1 MPSAGTNPGAVTLQS
16 PAAASKGAGRQAKG
30 ARVTSNQY
38 QARILSAIET
48 ITRRVEER
56 GEPLFHGGEDPLPQK
71 REVIAIVRGLQE
83 VIYPGYFGEQA
94 LYREY
99 LHGHLGDQLYTLSRR
114 LEAEVRR
121 ASCSECRKPGGTSA
135 RRPNLD
141 AREVATGFLER
152 LPEVL
157 DLIAADVEAAYEGDP
172 AATCLE
178 EVILAYP
185 GVKAVF
191 TYRMAHLLHGL
202 QVPLIPRIMT
212 EFAHNE
218 TGVDIHPGATIG
230 REFFIDHG
238 TGVVIGETTVI
249 GDRVKLYQGVT
260 LGALS
265 FPRDG
270 GGTLVRGTKRHPT
283 LEDDVVVYAGA
294 TILGGETV
302 VGRGSVIGGNVW
314 LTTSVPPGSRVTLS
328 RDRVAY
334 EISQHAAS

>member
-1 MPSAGTNPGAVTLQS
+1 MGA
-16 PAAASKGAGRQAKG
+16 
-30 ARVTSNQY
+30 NQY
-38 QARILSAIET
+38 KERLLKAIEE
-48 ITRRVEER
+48 ITRSVEAR
-56 GEPLFHGGEDPLPQK
+56 GEPLFHGGEEPLPQK
-71 REVIAIVRGLQE
+71 KEVISILRGLQE
-83 VIYPGYFGEQA
+83 VIYPGYFGDQE

-99 LHGHLGDQLYTLSRR
+99 LRAHLADQLYALSRR
-114 LEAEVRR
+114 LVGEVRK
-121 ASCSECRKPGGTSA
+121 ALQAPCRLL
-135 RRPNLD
+135 REQRPVPPPAD
-141 AREVATGFLER
+141 AQEIVTLFYER
-152 LPEVL
+152 LPEVM
-157 DLIAADVEAAYEGDP
+157 DLVAGDVRAAWEGDP
-172 AATCLE
+172 AASCLE

-191 TYRMAHLLHGL
+191 TYRIAHLLLELG
-202 QVPLIPRIMT
+202 VPLIPRIMT

-218 TGVDIHPGATIG
+218 TGVDIHPGARIG

-265 FPRDG
+265 LPRDRS
-270 GGTLVRGTKRHPT
+270 GTLLRGGKRHPT

-314 LTTSVPPGSRVTLS
+314 LVTSVPPFSRVTLS
-328 RDRVAY
+328 RDQLAY
-334 EISQHAAS
+334 EITRRPPAVD